1 MAASDKRYGF
11 NNTKIWLRLHET
23 FICLISP
30 IIHDMKP
37 RIQLGVSGCWLFSW
51 IKDLISLIAY
61 VFAKVFMFI
70 VHCICSALSC
80 RLSAQFCPQLPHGC
94 SAFCC
99 LNMSLTHIPLLKPKT
114 LPSVCADLVN
124 PGIIKKIS
132 PYFWRSDVFFDL
144 REIAYYS
151 CYHAQGQRL
160 FCTSDC
166 WHC

>member
-1 MAASDKRYGF
+1 MAGKLSA
-11 NNTKIWLRLHET
+11 IWIAAQALSFGVVGT
-23 FICLISP
+23 FITWKSSEM
-30 IIHDMKP
+30 DNKF
-37 RIQLGVSGCWLFSW
+37 FSL
-51 IKDLISLIAY
+51 KKNKQSISLIAY

-80 RLSAQFCPQLPHGC
+80 RLSAQFCLQLPHGC

-132 PYFWRSDVFFDL
+132 RDVFFDL
-144 REIAYYS
+144 REIACYS

-166 WHC
+166 WHCQNKADM

>member
-1 MAASDKRYGF
+1 MAGRLGA
-11 NNTKIWLRLHET
+11 IWIAAQALSFGVVGT
-23 FICLISP
+23 FITWKSSEMDNKFFGL
-30 IIHDMKP
+30 KKN
-37 RIQLGVSGCWLFSW
+37 F
-51 IKDLISLIAY
+51 
-61 VFAKVFMFI
+61 FAKVFMFI

-124 PGIIKKIS
+124 PGIIKIS

-166 WHC
+166 WHCQNKADM